1 MVTQTS
7 VTPSIGREFQSHLFS
22 DESSDILMI
31 DRPREK
37 LELPVGGMEVPRTG
51 TEDREEEEE
60 GGMDIPR
67 VGTEVVLREM

>member
-1 MVTQTS
+1 M
-7 VTPSIGREFQSHLFS
+7 
-22 DESSDILMI
+22 M

-60 GGMDIPR
+60 EEEGGMDIPR
-67 VGTEVVLREM
+67 VGTEVVPREM

>member
-1 MVTQTS
+1 M
-7 VTPSIGREFQSHLFS
+7 
-22 DESSDILMI
+22 M

-60 GGMDIPR
+60 EGGMDIPR

>member
-1 MVTQTS
+1 M
-7 VTPSIGREFQSHLFS
+7 
-22 DESSDILMI
+22 M
-31 DRPREK
+31 DRPLEK

>member
-1 MVTQTS
+1 M
-7 VTPSIGREFQSHLFS
+7 
-22 DESSDILMI
+22 M

-51 TEDREEEEE
+51 TEDREEEE

>member
-1 MVTQTS
+1 M
-7 VTPSIGREFQSHLFS
+7 
-22 DESSDILMI
+22 M

-51 TEDREEEEE
+51 TEDREEE